1 MSSHIHIEINDFDE
15 KVLKHELLSVQEW
28 VQSAVNGKIASV
40 KKRLTVESQQKLFE
54 DPEITAIP
62 ATVSGS
68 ISLYFEQPYYQDAA
82 QKLSG
87 SLETP

>member
-15 KVLKHELLSVQEW
+15 KVLKHELLSAEKWIQA
-28 VQSAVNGKIASV
+28 AVNGKIANV
-40 KKRLTVESQQKLFE
+40 KKRLTIEAQQKLFE

-68 ISLYFEQPYYQDAA
+68 ISLYFEQSYYQDAE
-82 QKLSG
+82 QRLSG
-87 SLETP
+87 SLGAP